1 MTSRRGCEDAISGDW
16 RDLAMD
22 VSATVRAAIEAGPIG
37 HVVTLGQDGAPQC
50 SLAWIGFDGE
60 EVVIG
65 TMFDQAKLRNL
76 RRDPRIAI
84 SFETGRS
91 DPYGL
96 NEYGVL
102 HGRAR
107 ITEGGAPALLGRLA
121 QTYIGPG
128 TVYPPFPDPP
138 DGWVIRVTVERVSG
152 SEPLRHDPG
161 SPG

>member
-1 MTSRRGCEDAISGDW
+1 MQVSSAVRR
-16 RDLAMD
+16 
-22 VSATVRAAIEAGPIG
+22 AIEAGPIG
-37 HVVTLGQDGAPQC
+37 HVVTLGHDGAPQC

-60 EVVIG
+60 EIVIG

-84 SFETGRS
+84 SFETGRP

-107 ITEGGAPALLGRLA
+107 ITEGGAPELLGRLA

-138 DGWVIRVTVERVSG
+138 SGWVIHVAVERVSG
-152 SEPLRHDPG
+152 SEPLRDEPG
-161 SPG
+161 PPG